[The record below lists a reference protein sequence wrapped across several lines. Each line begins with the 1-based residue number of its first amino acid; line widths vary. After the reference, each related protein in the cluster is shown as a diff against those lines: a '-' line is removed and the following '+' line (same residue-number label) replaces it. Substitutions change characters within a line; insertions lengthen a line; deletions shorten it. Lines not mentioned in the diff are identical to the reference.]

1 MACYRAFLDNK
12 VAEPPRVLSTPRTQ
26 RTDESFFSRAPGN
39 SNDRFNRFM
48 FLVPGTSARAS
59 VPFARATPKKRS
71 GTHFAMNNDVAELSL
86 AVIMPGLAAFVDQPS
101 IHLVIRLVDDH

>member
-1 MACYRAFLDNK
+1 MFCLRLVRSEQTRAFSPEL
-12 VAEPPRVLSTPRTQ
+12 RVTLT
-26 RTDESFFSRAPGN
+26 TDSIALRSSFQER
-39 SNDRFNRFM
+39 
-48 FLVPGTSARAS
+48 ARARAR